1 MQKMLTEAQKDPA
14 YLIIKEWIPADLQAK
29 LFEHTRKLKEEQ
41 AQGFTTDSRDS
52 KRYFVRRRGKG
63 RRPGTKA
70 FSGDR
75 SGRSASSRRRY
86 AGTGLMRRAG
96 SKDTQDT
103 SREQLDRDLEIRK
116 LHEERESLGHRP
128 EDAEPGLEHKNVAES
143 QPLTAAGSDR
153 EQGHESIGHG
163 DSKNTDGRKDDAD
176 AVVHDIIVTSG
187 DLSRQSSAHREPSAD
202 PATSRIKAMETM
214 LLYRAM
220 LFACLLATGTDTS
233 DLLWLENRNRV
244 VQVL

>member
-1 MQKMLTEAQKDPA
+1 MLTEAQKDPA
-14 YLIIKEWIPADLQAK
+14 YLIVKEWIPADLQAK

-41 AQGFTTDSRDS
+41 AQGFTTDSRDG

-63 RRPGTKA
+63 PRSGTKTFA
-70 FSGDR
+70 VDG
-75 SGRSASSRRRY
+75 SGRSASSRHRHRY

-96 SKDTQDT
+96 SKDARGT
-103 SREQLDRDLEIRK
+103 SREQLGLDLEIRK
-116 LHEERESLGHRP
+116 LHEERESLGRRP
-128 EDAEPGLEHKNVAES
+128 EDAEPELEPNNVAEA
-143 QPLTAAGSDR
+143 QPHTAAGSDR
-153 EQGHESIGHG
+153 EQGHENTGHG
-163 DSKNTDGRKDDAD
+163 DSKTTDGRKDDAD
-176 AVVHDIIVTSG
+176 AVVHDIIVTSD
-187 DLSRQSSAHREPSAD
+187 DLSRQSSARREPSAD